1 MDAIEIRT
9 LSGRIRGA
17 AEQGLAI
24 FRGVPFAEAPTG
36 PLRFKP
42 PKPARARTD
51 VIDATSQAPVCP
63 QVPSRLAAVLGECAV
78 EQNEDCLTVSI
89 WAPVPF
95 DRPRPVL
102 VWFHGGGYLS
112 GGASLPW
119 YDGSRLARDGDIVVI
134 GVNSRLGA
142 LGYLYY
148 PGLIDGNMGLLDQV
162 QALEWITDNA
172 ESFGGDPE
180 RIALM
185 GQSGGAHSITCMLA
199 MPETRRL
206 VQRVILMS
214 TPFAL
219 QPFSKEEAAECANA
233 FCAKL
238 AIDPRHSDA
247 QSLLQNVSVGRIL
260 EATVATLRGSA
271 RVLGDPTPPFG
282 PVVTLNLPGDEGF
295 ERAVSEGAGGIDAIV
310 GNAANDAL
318 AFYALD
324 PRLTGLTF
332 DGLPQVAEALFGAS
346 WRARIERVR
355 QTRPGGSALDA
366 LSDAQ
371 TANYFGDGV
380 KKFALAVANGSGSAW
395 VYRFDWA
402 AAGSAFGACHGIELP
417 FVFGTFDAFAK
428 APMLGGVD
436 EKEKALSA
444 VVRSAIV
451 KFVRDGAPAGDSLPH
466 WQKFTDSAPVFLQV
480 NSMIGSGW
488 IP

>member
-17 AEQGLAI
+17 AEQDLAI

-119 YDGSRLARDGDIVVI
+119 YDGSRLAGEGDIVVI

-162 QALEWITDNA
+162 QALEWIADNA

-219 QPFSKEEAAECANA
+219 QPFSKEEAAKCANA

-238 AIDPRHSDA
+238 AIDPRQSDA
-247 QSLLQNVSVGRIL
+247 LSLLQNASVGRIL

-282 PVVTLNLPGDEGF
+282 PVVTANLPGDEGF

-310 GNAANDAL
+310 GSAANEAL

-324 PRLTGLTF
+324 PRLSGLSF
-332 DGLPQVAEALFGAS
+332 DGLPRVAEALFGES

-355 QTRPGGSALDA
+355 QTRPGCSALDA

-380 KKFALAVANGSGSAW
+380 KKFALAVANGSGNAW

-417 FVFGTFDAFAK
+417 FVFGTFEAFAK

-436 EKEKALSA
+436 EKKKALSA

-451 KFVRDGAPAGDSLPH
+451 KFVRDGTPAGDSLPP

-480 NSMIGSGW
+480 NTIIGSGW